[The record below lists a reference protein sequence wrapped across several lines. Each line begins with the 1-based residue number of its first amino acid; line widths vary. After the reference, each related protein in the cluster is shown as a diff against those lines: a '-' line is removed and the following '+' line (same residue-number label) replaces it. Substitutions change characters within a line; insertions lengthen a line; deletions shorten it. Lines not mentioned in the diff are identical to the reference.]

1 MTGDEPS
8 AFLLERDMHL
18 VPPTIEAY
26 QVQHLPIVKAYA
38 DKIGLVEVINQIV
51 PTEMAIDPG
60 TIVLGMIL
68 DTLSGR
74 SPLYRLEEFFTH
86 QDTTLLLGK
95 AVPPEAFQDDTV
107 GRVLERLYAT
117 GTMKV
122 FTACAIRADRVFGF
136 DKRYVHFDTT
146 SVAVYGDYLPP
157 EEAPEREVPFRI
169 TYGYSKDKRPDLKQF
184 VLSTLCVDR
193 AVPLW
198 GKPEDGNASDKTV
211 NNTILSNIATFLAQ
225 HGVAPGAYIYVAD
238 AALVTEANLAALGDT
253 LFITRFPATYNEC
266 GRLIAEAVAHNAWE
280 EVGVLAHTQPTKHRP
295 ATSYKAYE
303 GHVTLY
309 GRPYRAV
316 VVHSSAQDKRRQQR
330 LARDIQA
337 SSSTVQATARTAEQQ
352 EYFCRADAEAA
363 AAQFGAVPTAYH
375 RLDVTVEERPVYG
388 RGRPSPHKPRPI
400 KAMRYRLKTAI
411 SPQTERIAHMEEE
424 AGCFVLLTNVP
435 TAGDL
440 GHRARD
446 ILRVYKEQH
455 GTEQNYGFLKD
466 PVIVNSLFLKKPE
479 RIEALGLVLLLALLL
494 WRLMERAMRTYVD
507 STSTPL
513 PGWDKKAT
521 ERPTAF
527 MMVTK
532 FAGVIVVKLGPH
544 RQLARPLS
552 AVQHRYLTA
561 LDVPAT
567 YFTLPAG

>member
-1 MTGDEPS
+1 M
-8 AFLLERDMHL
+8 
-18 VPPTIEAY
+18 
-26 QVQHLPIVKAYA
+26 
-38 DKIGLVEVINQIV
+38 KI
-51 PTEMAIDPG
+51 
-60 TIVLGMIL
+60 
-68 DTLSGR
+68 
-74 SPLYRLEEFFTH
+74 
-86 QDTTLLLGK
+86 
-95 AVPPEAFQDDTV
+95 
-107 GRVLERLYAT
+107 
-117 GTMKV
+117 
-122 FTACAIRADRVFGF
+122 FTACAVRADQVFSF

-146 SVAVYGDYLPP
+146 SVSVYGDYLPP
-157 EEAPEREVPFRI
+157 EAPQAPEVPFMI

-184 VLSTLCVDR
+184 VLATLCVDR

-211 NNTILSNIATFLAQ
+211 NNTLLSAMATFLAQ

-238 AALVTEANLAALGDT
+238 AALVTEDNLATLGDT

-280 EVGVLAHTQPTKHRP
+280 EVGVLAHTKPTRHRP
-295 ATSYKAYE
+295 VTSYKAYE

-309 GRPYRAV
+309 GTPYRAV

-337 SSSTVQATARTAEQQ
+337 SASTVQTTARTAEQQ

-363 AAQFGAVPTAYH
+363 AAQLRAVHAAYH
-375 RLDVTVEERPVYG
+375 RIDVTVEERPVYG

-400 KAMRYRLKTAI
+400 KAMRYRLKTTI
-411 SPQTERIAHMEEE
+411 SSETERMAQMEEE

-435 TAGDL
+435 PTGPLA
-440 GHRARD
+440 HSARD
-446 ILRVYKEQH
+446 LLAVYKEQH

-513 PGWDKKAT
+513 PGWDKKVT

-527 MMVTK
+527 MMMTK

-552 AVQHRYLTA
+552 VVQQHYLTA
-561 LDVPAT
+561 LDVPAA